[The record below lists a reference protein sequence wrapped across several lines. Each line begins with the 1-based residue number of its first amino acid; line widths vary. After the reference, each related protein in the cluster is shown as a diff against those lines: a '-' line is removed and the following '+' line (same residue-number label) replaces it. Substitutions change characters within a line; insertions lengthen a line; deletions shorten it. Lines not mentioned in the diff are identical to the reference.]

1 MPLLSRVLCLGC
13 FQSLMLWG
21 AMVSSVSAA
30 SIPEGIPLYPGVSPQ
45 TNGMQDYGLIVGVAT
60 TIIALIVYIWGR
72 AIKDVDAFRP
82 YVDTRINALCED
94 MQAQQV
100 EFMARLA
107 HIDQS
112 QEENLRREQYAHKEW
127 IRAYEDTQRQLAN
140 IIARVDRLLER
151 G

>member
-1 MPLLSRVLCLGC
+1 MPLLVRVWCLRC
-13 FQSLMLWG
+13 FQSLLVYG
-21 AMVSSVSAA
+21 TFVAHVAA
-30 SIPEGIPLYPGVSPQ
+30 APIPEGMALPGASPQ
-45 TNGMQDYGLIVGVAT
+45 IGIVPDSSLALFVVT
-60 TIIALIVYIWGR
+60 TLIALIVYIWRR

-82 YVDTRINALCED
+82 YVDTRINALSED
-94 MQAQQV
+94 MHAQQL

-127 IRAYEDTQRQLAN
+127 IRAYEDMQRQLAT
-140 IIARVDRLLER
+140 IMARIDRLLER